1 MQKQHY
7 FVRNFGRNYSFCE
20 SLPDLAFV
28 SRLVRC
34 VMQDG
39 GRELIYLYGSHTSYW
54 SNKCWYWDCYSIFV
68 LPCPKRWRRWLQ
80 LWGVLEPEGLEWN
93 KFQLIFCIYNLN
105 IFPSMTGE
113 WQPRP
118 FPFSICYDVIVMCI
132 RDVMP
137 SLLALNF
144 SFNGLTLDFCS
155 TYIINSVLLDN
166 YITNFVRNSLV
177 SADTAVFRPKF
188 LHFGRNKNISAEY
201 SVLAEFRFFR
211 MACFGFR
218 CFGKKSVSVGH

>member
-1 MQKQHY
+1 MIRRNNSAEFSSGLHGGINFRFKNWFRQKC
-7 FVRNFGRNYSFCE
+7 RNNTISAEITFIRPKWGYFGRNYSFCQT
-20 SLPDLAFV
+20 LPDLAYV

-54 SNKCWYWDCYSIFV
+54 SNVGVEIATAYLYCHVPRDEVDGGKIG
-68 LPCPKRWRRWLQ
+68 
-80 LWGVLEPEGLEWN
+80 GVLKPEGLEWN
-93 KFQLIFCIYNLN
+93 KFQLIFCIYHLD
-105 IFPSMTGE
+105 IFPSMTVE

-144 SFNGLTLDFCS
+144 SFYGPTLDF
-155 TYIINSVLLDN
+155 LLN
-166 YITNFVRNSLV
+166 IYHKQCFTSQLYYLFW
-177 SADTAVFRPKF
+177 PK
-188 LHFGRNKNISAEY
+188 
-201 SVLAEFRFFR
+201 
-211 MACFGFR
+211 
-218 CFGKKSVSVGH
+218 

>member
-54 SNKCWYWDCYSIFV
+54 SNKCWYRDCYSIFV

-93 KFQLIFCIYNLN
+93 KFQLIFCIYAD
-105 IFPSMTGE
+105 IFPSITVV

-118 FPFSICYDVIVMCI
+118 FPFSIWYVIVMCI
-132 RDVMP
+132 RDVMLSP
-137 SLLALNF
+137 LALNF
-144 SFNGLTLDFCS
+144 SLFGPTLDF
-155 TYIINSVLLDN
+155 LLN
-166 YITNFVRNSLV
+166 IYHKQFFTSQLHY
-177 SADTAVFRPKF
+177 VFWPK
-188 LHFGRNKNISAEY
+188 
-201 SVLAEFRFFR
+201 
-211 MACFGFR
+211 
-218 CFGKKSVSVGH
+218 